1 MVCLFTP
8 NVTSSFKVKDST
20 FRKFSCEKSSVS
32 KLMNGVL
39 SFNIST
45 KRNALPEVERG
56 SS

>member
-20 FRKFSCEKSSVS
+20 FRKFPCEKSSVP
-32 KLMNGVL
+32 KLTNGVL

-45 KRNALPEVERG
+45 KGNALPEVERG